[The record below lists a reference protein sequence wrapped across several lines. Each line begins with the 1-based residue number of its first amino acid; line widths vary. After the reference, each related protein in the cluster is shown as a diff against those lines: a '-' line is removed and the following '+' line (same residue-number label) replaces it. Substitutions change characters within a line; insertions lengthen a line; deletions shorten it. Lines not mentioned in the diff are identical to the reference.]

1 MSGKLIIIEGSD
13 GSGKQTQAER
23 LYSRLKAEDYRVQ
36 KVDYPD
42 YQSESSALI
51 RMYLGGQFGNDPDAV
66 NAYAA
71 SAFYAVDRYASY
83 KRKWQEF
90 YYNGGIVIADR
101 YTTSNMVY
109 QAVKLVSQQEKESFL
124 QWLWDLEFNKFAL
137 PVPDAVYFLDMPPAY
152 FRRLIDERAGKTA
165 GKQDIHECN
174 QDYLVNCYNSY
185 HNIAAKYGW
194 HKINCVNGELLKS
207 IDEIHAEV
215 YKSVMDTV
223 INR

>member
-1 MSGKLIIIEGSD
+1 MRGRLIIIEGSD

-23 LYSRLKAEDYRVQ
+23 LYLRLTADNYSVK

-51 RMYLGGQFGNDPDAV
+51 KMYLSGQFGSDPDAV

-83 KRKWQEF
+83 KRNWEEF
-90 YYNGGIVIADR
+90 YRNGGIVIADR

-109 QAVKLVSQQEKESFL
+109 QTVKIVDKQEKEEFL
-124 QWLWDLEFNKFAL
+124 RWLWDLEFSKFTL
-137 PVPDAVYFLDMPPAY
+137 PVPDAVVFLDMPPGY
-152 FRRLIDERAGKTA
+152 SRRLIDERAGKTS
-165 GKQDIHECN
+165 GKQDIHERN

-185 HNIAAKYGW
+185 HALAAKYGW
-194 HKINCVNGELLKS
+194 RTINCVSGDLLKS
-207 IDEIHAEV
+207 IDEIHEEV
-215 YKSVMDTV
+215 YKCVMDVV
-223 INR
+223 I